1 MHSLEGM
8 PICLP
13 FTHCSYS
20 LSVDNDRSLWLSE
33 WPLEK
38 EESKPFL
45 DSVHTN
51 ISLSF
56 YFTVFNNMI
65 LREYDDYYE
74 SEKLFFSTM
83 TNMISLVGIIP
94 LIIE

>member
-1 MHSLEGM
+1 M

-13 FTHCSYS
+13 FTHCSYR
-20 LSVDNDRSLWLSE
+20 SVDNDRNLWLSE

-38 EESKPFL
+38 EESKPVL
-45 DSVHTN
+45 ESVHTN

-56 YFTVFNNMI
+56 YFSVFDNII

-74 SEKLFFSTM
+74 SNKTIF
-83 TNMISLVGIIP
+83 
-94 LIIE
+94 